1 MSTKFEMQQLDC
13 ILPGEEEWT
22 THGRKPRVVCLPSKL
37 FRCHLFSVPGGTDEA
52 LDGQLVS
59 LELER
64 LGLAPRHPQGGFSF
78 EAYRGE
84 DGSRVLSSVI
94 LQADDVPEGCHVEG
108 LSRFEPHALCR
119 HVPKGAAVIWRELG
133 DFVLGASAGSGAASY
148 FQVLSSRQLDEEAG
162 EEIEMILRSLEM
174 KGLPVPRTLLLS
186 HSDPEASSGFVSRL
200 ESRFGLGLQ
209 VRISPDPGPRTP
221 LGESSLVPANV
232 LARKEERSRQHSMLR
247 LVAMIVALGVAVLA
261 LNSFLLF
268 RKAKALE
275 DRRAALL
282 VDADLA
288 AQIAAAQS
296 QSDALEDSF
305 EPEQFAIATL
315 NRVMS
320 TLPPSGVTLKEMS
333 FDPGRVEFS
342 GETVNVDRA
351 SEIGVNI
358 KRIFPELAW
367 TFPPPRILD
376 NGRAEFNAVGLRAGE
391 EGGAR

>member
-1 MSTKFEMQQLDC
+1 
-13 ILPGEEEWT
+13 
-22 THGRKPRVVCLPSKL
+22 
-37 FRCHLFSVPGGTDEA
+37 
-52 LDGQLVS
+52 
-59 LELER
+59 
-64 LGLAPRHPQGGFSF
+64 
-78 EAYRGE
+78 
-84 DGSRVLSSVI
+84 
-94 LQADDVPEGCHVEG
+94 
-108 LSRFEPHALCR
+108 
-119 HVPKGAAVIWRELG
+119 
-133 DFVLGASAGSGAASY
+133 
-148 FQVLSSRQLDEEAG
+148 
-162 EEIEMILRSLEM
+162 
-174 KGLPVPRTLLLS
+174 
-186 HSDPEASSGFVSRL
+186 
-200 ESRFGLGLQ
+200 
-209 VRISPDPGPRTP
+209 
-221 LGESSLVPANV
+221 
-232 LARKEERSRQHSMLR
+232 
-247 LVAMIVALGVAVLA
+247 MIVALGVAVLA

-275 DRRAALL
+275 NRRAALR

-333 FDPGRVEFS
+333 VDPGRVEFS